1 MESCVDTVPSWR
13 IIYKNRITKTWMYI
27 TNPSSRISVKGAG
40 TAITGRGVM
49 IEDFVE
55 VASSTLAEKV
65 GVVSWSRSGPRISRS
80 SVPGES

>member
-1 MESCVDTVPSWR
+1 
-13 IIYKNRITKTWMYI
+13 MYI

-49 IEDFVE
+49 IEDIVE

-65 GVVSWSRSGPRISRS
+65 GVVS
-80 SVPGES
+80 